1 MLRIP
6 RLTIL
11 RSVMRNNIVFIGIL
25 AALAMAVLVIA
36 MAVLPFY
43 KVWSQEMRGKAA
55 LAEAT
60 QSKMIQIEQARAE
73 KESALLR
80 SEAIAIM
87 GKTAKEYPEYREQ
100 EFIGAFGEAL
110 REGQINQIIYVP
122 TESNIPVLEAGKR
135 QSIEQE

>member
-1 MLRIP
+1 MK
-6 RLTIL
+6 
-11 RSVMRNNIVFIGIL
+11 NNIVFIGIL
-25 AALAMAVLVIA
+25 SALAMAVLVIA

>member
-1 MLRIP
+1 
-6 RLTIL
+6 
-11 RSVMRNNIVFIGIL
+11 MRNNIVLVGIL
-25 AALAMAVLVIA
+25 AALAIAVLVIA

-135 QSIEQE
+135 QSLEQE

>member
-1 MLRIP
+1 MNSESAVK
-6 RLTIL
+6 LTII
-11 RSVMRNNIVFIGIL
+11 SVITAVILILIV
-25 AALAMAVLVIA
+25 MAGY
-36 MAVLPFY
+36 PFY

-73 KESALLR
+73 LESAQLR
-80 SEAIAIM
+80 AEAIKII

-110 REGQINQIIYVP
+110 REGKINQIIYVP
-122 TESNIPVLEAGKR
+122 TEANLPILEAGKR
-135 QSIEQE
+135 QPGVETADSE

>member
-1 MLRIP
+1 MNSESVVK
-6 RLTIL
+6 LTII
-11 RSVMRNNIVFIGIL
+11 SVITAVILILIV
-25 AALAMAVLVIA
+25 MAGY
-36 MAVLPFY
+36 PFY

-73 KESALLR
+73 LESAQLR
-80 SEAIAIM
+80 AEAIKII

-110 REGQINQIIYVP
+110 REGKINQIIYVP
-122 TESNIPVLEAGKR
+122 TEANLPILEAGKR
-135 QSIEQE
+135 QPGVETADSE